1 METFIVKKKT
11 DTERI
16 YIDAK
21 IGDILVKA
29 DEEEI
34 AIGRTK
40 TVMDVAKVEQ
50 ALTEQSQSIDQTD
63 KTVSVAL
70 NDSDSEG

>member
-1 METFIVKKKT
+1 METFIVKKKI
-11 DTERI
+11 DTEQI
-16 YIDAK
+16 KIDAK
-21 IGDILVKA
+21 IGEILVKA

-34 AIGRTK
+34 AIGRAK
-40 TVMDVAKVEQ
+40 TVMDVSKVEQ